1 MTIFEFCDKIN
12 LDNLSVIRGNFLSME
27 RMIDKI
33 RQQFETIAPIA
44 DIEWEEFTSFLHTKK
59 LKKDEFFIEAGQ
71 TSSDFA
77 FITKGIVRYIIN
89 TFDGNEFNQSFK
101 VENEF
106 ILNYYPIMA
115 KIPSPLSIQCLED
128 TELIVG
134 DYDRMSMFYERGINW
149 NKIARKLLEMNYL
162 NKSWREIQL
171 LTFEAKDRY
180 LNLVHER
187 PDLIKRV
194 PQYHIALHLGINPA
208 TLNRLI
214 KKMKQDG
221 ELTD

>member
-1 MTIFEFCDKIN
+1 
-12 LDNLSVIRGNFLSME
+12 
-27 RMIDKI
+27 MIDKI
-33 RQQFETIAPIA
+33 RQRFEAIAAI
-44 DIEWEEFTSFLHTKK
+44 DDCEWDEFTSFLKTKQ
-59 LKKDEFFIEAGQ
+59 LKKDEYFIEAGQ
-71 TSSDFA
+71 SSSDFA

-89 TFDGNEFNQSFK
+89 TFEGNEFNQSFK

-128 TELIVG
+128 TELIIG
-134 DYDRMSMFYERGINW
+134 DYEKMSQFYDRGINW
-149 NKIARKLLEMNYL
+149 NKIARKLLETNYL

-180 LNLVHER
+180 LNLLRER

-214 KKMKQDG
+214 KKMKNDG
-221 ELTD
+221 ELSD